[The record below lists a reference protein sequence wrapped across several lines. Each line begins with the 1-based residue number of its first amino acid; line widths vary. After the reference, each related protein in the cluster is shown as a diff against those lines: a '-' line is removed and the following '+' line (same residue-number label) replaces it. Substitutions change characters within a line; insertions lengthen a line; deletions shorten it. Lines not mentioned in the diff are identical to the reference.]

1 MMMFNQ
7 QKFCVYNSLDFNCMK
22 NKNPEMF
29 TLLDRAAE
37 SCH

>member
-1 MMMFNQ
+1 MMMFKQ
-7 QKFCVYNSLDFNCMK
+7 QFFFYNSHYFNRMK

-37 SCH
+37 PFH